1 MDKPVMD
8 NFSVFL
14 IKNNDI
20 LTMDQFVYFCKLW
33 ISALWINFQNFEIMD
48 KHVMDKI
55 LKFYP

>member
-20 LTMDQFVYFCKLW
+20 LTMDKFLYLKKLW